1 MPDRDFDSK
10 DPQNYLMVINEFADK
25 LSYYDL
31 SKNEHRL
38 IWHIIRHTWGY
49 KKAWSQI
56 KWDYM
61 LEKTK
66 LTRSSLSYARKS
78 LISRNIIHIK
88 LGKQGVSYKINSKL
102 STWKNRDELEPIWPS
117 LVPPME
123 LKEVGLVPP
132 MELKKD
138 GKLVQPIELKKDGK
152 LVQPI
157 ELIQFNPL
165 NQLVQPIEPVPIK
178 RKHIKKTINKT
189 PPIPP
194 SKKTPKSEK
203 KKPSPK
209 SKKRERACSLPAGFN
224 LSLEMEK
231 YALMKGIDIKKVDD
245 FFDSF
250 THWASA
256 KGIECVDWEA
266 QFKTHV
272 DNAPRFGKQYM
283 AKT

>member
-1 MPDRDFDSK
+1 MPDRDFDPK

-25 LSYYDL
+25 LSCCDL
-31 SKNEHRL
+31 NRNEHRL

-49 KKAWSQI
+49 KKAWSRI
-56 KWDYM
+56 KWGYM
-61 LEKTK
+61 LRKTK
-66 LTRSSLSYARKS
+66 LPKGSLSYTRKL
-78 LISRNIIHIK
+78 LILRNIIHIK
-88 LGKQGVSYKINSKL
+88 IGKQGTSYKINSKL
-102 STWKNRDELEPIWPS
+102 STWKNRDELKSIRVGLVQPI
-117 LVPPME
+117 E
-123 LKEVGLVPP
+123 LKKEVGLVPP
-132 MELKKD
+132 MELKKEV
-138 GKLVQPIELKKDGK
+138 GLVPPMELK
-152 LVQPI
+152 
-157 ELIQFNPL
+157 EFHPL
-165 NQLVQPIEPVPIK
+165 NQLVPPMEPVPIK